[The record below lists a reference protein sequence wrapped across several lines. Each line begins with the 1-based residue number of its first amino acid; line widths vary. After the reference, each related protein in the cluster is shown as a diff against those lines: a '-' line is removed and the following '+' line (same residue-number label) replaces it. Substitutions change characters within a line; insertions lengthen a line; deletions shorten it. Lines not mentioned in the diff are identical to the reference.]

1 MFTKE
6 KSELIELKAE
16 AEALGL
22 TFNYFINEIIDYNDA
37 GVIALDSVEVYYT
50 FSFSEMIGEY
60 KRKISKAQK
69 VAALD
74 SAKDFMLNNL

>member
-6 KSELIELKAE
+6 KSELLELKAE

-22 TFNYFINEIIDYNDA
+22 TFNYSNNAADYNDPSI
-37 GVIALDSVEVYYT
+37 IALDSVEVYYT
-50 FSFSEMIGEY
+50 FSFAQMIGEY
-60 KRKISKAQK
+60 KRKILKAKK
-69 VAALD
+69 VAVLD